1 MPAEHAPRAAV
12 LFALREEAAPF
23 LRRLVIPKT
32 VPLDARRI
40 TRACGALRDRAV
52 CIACSGAGERN
63 AEEGIRLLSQA
74 QDSPFSCLLIC
85 GFAGGL
91 AAEMAPGSL
100 LVAER
105 VTVHGDKA
113 SPEVYPADSRLLALA
128 NSVGLPGI
136 DLRRG
141 ALHTT
146 NRILISPAEKK
157 ALAERTGAQ
166 AADMDGNVDRS
177 RVILAV
183 LTHPWKIP
191 ALIRLGTNSA
201 CAARNLASFVEAFLG
216 LLPD

>member
-1 MPAEHAPRAAV
+1 
-12 LFALREEAAPF
+12 
-23 LRRLVIPKT
+23 
-32 VPLDARRI
+32 
-40 TRACGALRDRAV
+40 V

-166 AADMDGNVDRS
+166 AVDMETAGAARAAAARNIPWLAVRAITDAADQEMPFDFNRLADMDGNVDRS